1 MIFLFYL
8 LLFGEVG
15 SDFLELGLVDGL
27 DLFVGDL
34 GYLGTEGGEGALYFG

>member
-8 LLFGEVG
+8 LLFGEVR
-15 SDFLELGLVDGL
+15 SEFLELGLVDGL

-34 GYLGTEGGEGALYFG
+34 GDLGTQGREGVLYFG